1 MEGPRV
7 CLCVC
12 VCVYAEGNV
21 HICVC
26 TLVEVRS
33 QYLPYLSPPLFFHF
47 SDTVSPWAP
56 WLGQAGWLQSTRNP
70 VFSPVLGAQVCA
82 LVLDLLP
89 ECQGAKLR
97 SYATWLALHSPS
109 HLLSSWHP

>member
-1 MEGPRV
+1 M
-7 CLCVC
+7 
-12 VCVYAEGNV
+12 CVYAEWNV

-26 TLVEVRS
+26 IHSWRSEVNIS
-33 QYLPYLSPPLFFHF
+33 LTCSPPLFFHF
-47 SDTVSPWAP
+47 SDTVSPWVP

-70 VFSPVLGAQVCA
+70 VSSLVLGSQVCA

-89 ECQGAKLR
+89 ERQGAKLR

-109 HLLSSWHP
+109 HLLSSWHPWL